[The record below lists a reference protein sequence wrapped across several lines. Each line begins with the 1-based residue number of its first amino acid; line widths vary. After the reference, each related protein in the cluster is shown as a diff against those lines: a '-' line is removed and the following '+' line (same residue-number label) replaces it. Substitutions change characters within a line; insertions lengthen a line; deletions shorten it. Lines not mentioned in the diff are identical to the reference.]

1 MSAKRDT
8 RRIDAGR
15 PGWFARSYVTAF
27 GVAALIGLA
36 IGVVWVIA
44 GLLHFHPLW

>member
-1 MSAKRDT
+1 MSAKRET
-8 RRIDAGR
+8 RRVPAAS

-27 GVAALIGLA
+27 GVAALIGLL
-36 IGVVWVIA
+36 IGIVWIVA